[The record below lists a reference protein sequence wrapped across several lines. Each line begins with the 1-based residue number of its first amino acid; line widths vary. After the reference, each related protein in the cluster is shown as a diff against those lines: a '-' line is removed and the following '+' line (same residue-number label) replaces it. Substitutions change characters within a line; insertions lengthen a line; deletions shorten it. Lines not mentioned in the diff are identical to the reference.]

1 MSKRTDIQT
10 AINRASLMQTIDNE
24 VAKALMVAEMH
35 PKVVEVIMNMHHT
48 QKAMDDEIKSL
59 RKNMLAL
66 AQTLERSV
74 ESTAAVMEIAAGLRA
89 RLGDD
94 GVTPEVAKEAMG
106 LAAQKLPINT
116 KFVTRRD
123 L

>member
-48 QKAMDDEIKSL
+48 QKAMDDEIKAL

-94 GVTPEVAKEAMG
+94 GVTPE
-106 LAAQKLPINT
+106 IN
-116 KFVTRRD
+116 
-123 L
+123 